1 MEHDDVSGIAFTEL
15 AGLLDEIEADLH
27 SPARMLATADERAVA
42 RQFVLSALQHAL
54 QFWADADPA
63 RPWFHRWIT
72 PSKKLLGD
80 NPDALYY
87 GTVIDPAREYRIR
100 GNLHG
105 AVYTSFTVEAGTAG
119 GGMSQ
124 RLAATLNDTE
134 FDVAADGSYELIA
147 GVAERPRNWLRLTP
161 DSGSITTRHYW
172 EWDRPAGLDPTLEVP
187 LSIEPL
193 EPVAPPAIPG
203 DADVAANLRRVA
215 TFLRSATVGW
225 PTAPPDTASL
235 PWLSLQPNVFAN
247 PESDDGNAAIGFAA
261 IDNVYRSA
269 RYVLGPDEALV
280 IRGRFPRCRF
290 ANVVLFN
297 RFMQT
302 PPHRERRCSLNRRQ
316 TVHEAD
322 GTFRMVVAHRD
333 PGVPNWLDTAGAPS
347 GTMFWRFLLP
357 EERIGALEAEVV
369 PVDDLSRV
377 EHARGR

>member
-1 MEHDDVSGIAFTEL
+1 MDHDDVSGIAFTEL
-15 AGLLDEIEADLH
+15 AGLLDDIEADLR

-42 RQFVLSALQHAL
+42 RQFVLSALLHAV
-54 QFWADADPA
+54 QFWGDADPA
-63 RPWFHRWIT
+63 QPWFHRWIT
-72 PSKKLLGD
+72 PTKKLLGD
-80 NPDALYY
+80 NPDAVYY

-105 AVYTSFTVEAGTAG
+105 AAYTSFTVEAGTAG
-119 GGMSQ
+119 GAMSQ

-147 GVAERPRNWLRLTP
+147 SVAERPRNWLRLTP
-161 DSGSITTRHYW
+161 DAGSITTRHYW
-172 EWDRPAGLDPTLEVP
+172 EWTRPAALDPTLEVP

-193 EPVAPPAIPG
+193 DPGAPPAIPT
-203 DADVAANLRRVA
+203 DVDVAANLRRVA
-215 TFLRSATVGW
+215 TFLRSVTVDW
-225 PTAPPDTASL
+225 PTGPPDAAAL
-235 PWLSLQPNVFAN
+235 PWLSLEPNVFAN
-247 PESDDGNAAIGFAA
+247 PATDDGNAAIGFAA
-261 IDNVYRSA
+261 IDNVYRST
-269 RYVLGPDEALV
+269 RYVLGPDDALV

-302 PPHRERRCSLNRRQ
+302 PPHRTRRCSLNRVQ

-347 GTMFWRFLLP
+347 GTIFWRFLLP
-357 EERIGALEAEVV
+357 EERIGALETEVV
-369 PVDDLSRV
+369 PVDDV
-377 EHARGR
+377 ARR